1 MRKSYFVVKLAPN
14 VSSWC
19 DIKNNI
25 YLSMPNKVSKRLK
38 EGCDMKMIKRGVKAK
53 LLLLEE
59 HFEEIE
65 EEVVQE
71 APVEPVKTAEPVEV
85 VEPAEV
91 VEKEIPEVVKEF
103 KKARS
108 KRKKEEVQ
116 VEVNIVKD
124 EEDKE

>member
-65 EEVVQE
+65 EEIVE
-71 APVEPVKTAEPVEV
+71 EMPVEPVKAE
-85 VEPAEV
+85 
-91 VEKEIPEVVKEF
+91 EKEIPEVVKEF

-108 KRKKEEVQ
+108 KRKKEEVK
-116 VEVNIVKD
+116 VEVNIIKD

>member
-38 EGCDMKMIKRGVKAK
+38 EGCDITMIKRGVKAK

-71 APVEPVKTAEPVEV
+71 VPVEPVK
-85 VEPAEV
+85 V
-91 VEKEIPEVVKEF
+91 VEKEVPEVVKEVPEVVKEF

-108 KRKKEEVQ
+108 KRKEEVQ
-116 VEVNIVKD
+116 VEVNIIKD

>member
-71 APVEPVKTAEPVEV
+71 VPVEPVK
-85 VEPAEV
+85 V
-91 VEKEIPEVVKEF
+91 VEKEVPEVVKEVPEVVKEF

-108 KRKKEEVQ
+108 KRKEEVQ
-116 VEVNIVKD
+116 VEVNIIKD

>member
-71 APVEPVKTAEPVEV
+71 APVEPVK
-85 VEPAEV
+85 V
-91 VEKEIPEVVKEF
+91 VEKEVPEVVKEF
-103 KKARS
+103 KKSRS

-116 VEVNIVKD
+116 VEVNIIKD

>member
-71 APVEPVKTAEPVEV
+71 APVEPVEV
-85 VEPAEV
+85 VEV
-91 VEKEIPEVVKEF
+91 VEKEVPEVVKEF
-103 KKARS
+103 KKSRS

>member
-1 MRKSYFVVKLAPN
+1 MKKSYFVVKLAPN

-71 APVEPVKTAEPVEV
+71 VPVEPVKTK
-85 VEPAEV
+85 
-91 VEKEIPEVVKEF
+91 EKEVPEVVKEF
-103 KKARS
+103 KKSHS

-116 VEVNIVKD
+116 AEVNIIKD
-124 EEDKE
+124 KEDKE